1 MTIDAAQEMIESAE
15 HLIAAQ
21 DLEVTHETERG
32 QAIAEMIET
41 IAELIDAMIATE
53 VETALAVTIVTDVT
67 IAEIAPVD
75 AQVVGTGAEVIV
87 VVEIDTIEADAILA
101 PDQGLDRDLNRQETI
116 DLAPDHPE
124 IEEITIEGIVV
135 KRVGIDVIV
144 TDLLASHAV
153 DDEEIEEIASVSD
166 LMSKMMTKIASKVT
180 TMITNKMVPIILAT
194 TVKTIHPEMAA
205 IRAWMAKTMVPMT
218 RVIKKVDLLS
228 QRTMIPIS
236 KIPLL

>member
-1 MTIDAAQEMIESAE
+1 MIESAE

-21 DLEVTHETERG
+21 DREATHETERE

-67 IAEIAPVD
+67 IAEIARVD
-75 AQVVGTGAEVIV
+75 AQVVGIEAEAIV
-87 VVEIDTIEADAILA
+87 AVGIDTIEADAILA
-101 PDQGLDRDLNRQETI
+101 PGQGLDRDLNRQETI

-124 IEEITIEGIVV
+124 TEEITIEEIVV

-144 TDLLASHAV
+144 TDLLASLAV
-153 DDEEIEEIASVSD
+153 DVEEIEEIVSVSD
-166 LMSKMMTKIASKVT
+166 LMSKMTTKIASKVT

-194 TVKTIHPEMAA
+194 KVKTIHPEMAA
-205 IRAWMAKTMVPMT
+205 IRAWMAKTMAPMI

-228 QRTMIPIS
+228 QRTTTPIS

>member
-21 DLEVTHETERG
+21 DLEVTHEIERG

-194 TVKTIHPEMAA
+194 TAKIIHPEMAA